1 MSSISVEE
9 FKKRLERAAEN
20 LKKDNTPL
28 KLATY
33 TAVAAQA
40 KRIFTDGRNTD
51 GSQFQYNSTTP
62 LYLNPSTTF
71 NGSKLGTPIGKTD
84 KSVFKS
90 GKKKGQPHKTVYVK
104 SYKDYREQIGREAE
118 FVNWELSGDLKLDFE
133 NPQGNTPTPIKV
145 SENEYISGLKRDLNV
160 KKREGL
166 ESRYESRIFWLSAD
180 EKKLFYQT
188 ASFELRRL
196 LTES

>member
-20 LKKDNTPL
+20 LKKDNTPF

-33 TAVAAQA
+33 TAVAVQA

-51 GSQFQYNSTTP
+51 GRQFQYNSTTP
-62 LYLNPSTTF
+62 LYLDPSTTF
-71 NGSKLGTPIGKTD
+71 NGSKLGTPIGKTG
-84 KSVFKS
+84 KSVFES

-104 SYKDYREQIGREAE
+104 SYKDYREKIVREAE

-133 NPQGNTPTPIKV
+133 NPQGSTPTPIKV
-145 SENEYISGLKRDLNV
+145 SENEYISGLKRDDSI

-166 ESRYESRIFWLSAD
+166 ESRYGRIFWLSAD
-180 EKKLFYQT
+180 EKKLFYDT

>member
-71 NGSKLGTPIGKTD
+71 NGSKLGTPIGKTG
-84 KSVFKS
+84 KSVFES

-104 SYKDYREQIGREAE
+104 SYKDYREKIGRESE
-118 FVNWELSGDLKLDFE
+118 FVNWELSGDLKSDFE
-133 NPQGNTPTPIKV
+133 NPQGGTPTPIKV

-166 ESRYESRIFWLSAD
+166 ESRYGTIFWLSD
-180 EKKLFYQT
+180 TEKQLFYDT

>member
-33 TAVAAQA
+33 TAVAVQA

-71 NGSKLGTPIGKTD
+71 NGSKLGTPIGKTG
-84 KSVFKS
+84 KSVFES
-90 GKKKGQPHKTVYVK
+90 GAKKGQPHKTVYVK
-104 SYKDYREQIGREAE
+104 SYKDYREKIGREAD

-133 NPQGNTPTPIKV
+133 NPQGSTPTPIKV
-145 SENEYISGLKRDLNV
+145 SENEYLSGLKRTENIG
-160 KKREGL
+160 KRNGL
-166 ESRYESRIFWLSAD
+166 ESRYGRIFWLSQS
-180 EKKLFYQT
+180 EKETFYST

>member
-33 TAVAAQA
+33 TAVAVQA

-71 NGSKLGTPIGKTD
+71 NGSKLGTPIGKTG
-84 KSVFKS
+84 KSVFES

-104 SYKDYREQIGREAE
+104 SYKDYREKITREAE

-133 NPQGNTPTPIKV
+133 NPQGSTPTPIKV

-166 ESRYESRIFWLSAD
+166 ESRYGRIFWLSAD
-180 EKKLFYQT
+180 EKKLFYDT